1 MAEFNEYLF
10 DNEESDDERA
20 SREKKELAAVDSW
33 FGIANST
40 GIHMLILLHWN
51 ILSISGDGFKVVTK
65 MECVREKSVQGK
77 LLNSDN
83 IVMSLI
89 IPQLK

>member
-20 SREKKELAAVDSW
+20 SREKKDLAAVDSW

-40 GIHMLILLHWN
+40 GIHIMLFCYIVLFYLYQVMD
-51 ILSISGDGFKVVTK
+51 S
-65 MECVREKSVQGK
+65 K
-77 LLNSDN
+77 L
-83 IVMSLI
+83 
-89 IPQLK
+89 